1 MTGDSSVKL
10 GRASQASPMSLGLEK
25 ILCHQFRVLTL
36 LVVPLPFLLLLCR
49 DAVRL
54 GNHRFAHRSTS
65 ETPSTMCG
73 GMLVMVMSC
82 VYASQSCLGRCSLHA
97 SPEGEGGGVH
107 FQISCHPINTSHERC
122 HNFSK
127 ICSECLAPLGSK
139 AASSNALQ
147 ELNSLPGI
155 ETETDECKKQ
165 TAFWCTAKKN
175 KTTESI

>member
-1 MTGDSSVKL
+1 MTLIALRFKILEVPEKAAISVTLHERYRIFVYQRDQNPFLTGDSSVKL
-10 GRASQASPMSLGLEK
+10 GRASQGRRTSPMSLVLTK
-25 ILCHQFRVLTL
+25 TLRRQFRVLTL

-49 DAVRL
+49 AP
-54 GNHRFAHRSTS
+54 STS

-73 GMLVMVMSC
+73 GVIVMVMSC

-139 AASSNALQ
+139 AASST
-147 ELNSLPGI
+147 P
-155 ETETDECKKQ
+155 CK
-165 TAFWCTAKKN
+165 
-175 KTTESI
+175 S